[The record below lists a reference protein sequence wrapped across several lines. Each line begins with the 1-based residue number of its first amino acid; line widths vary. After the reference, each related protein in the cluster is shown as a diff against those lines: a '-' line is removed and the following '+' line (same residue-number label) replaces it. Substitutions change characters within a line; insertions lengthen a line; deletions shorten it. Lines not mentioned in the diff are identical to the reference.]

1 VHAIQPFLKAVQ
13 IRLTQG
19 TDTIHIGL
27 MLGHNALHFRLLARQ
42 ELVIELKFWGPA
54 SENPGYRPG
63 LLGAGGDL
71 A

>member
-1 VHAIQPFLKAVQ
+1 MHPIEYLLDAVQ

-27 MLGHNALHFRLLARQ
+27 MLCHDALHFRLLARQ
-42 ELVIELKFWGPA
+42 ELVVDAKFWSPA
-54 SENPGYRPG
+54 SQNPGHGPG
-63 LLGAGGDL
+63 LLGASGDL